1 MSDEAPEQLELPEK
15 WKIPKAWADW
25 ALEERKGWTLAHVR
39 MSAKKFHEH
48 QRAHRATRPTVE
60 LWELAFKKWIRTER
74 DVGPRQEE
82 GKQHQG
88 ALCAAP
94 NCTALGSMAQQGGGP
109 WYCSE
114 HFSFSHTE
122 MA

>member
-1 MSDEAPEQLELPEK
+1 MTDEAPEQLELPEK

-25 ALEERKGWTLAHVR
+25 AIEERKGWTVAHVKK
-39 MSAKKFHEH
+39 SAKRFHEWH
-48 QRAHRATRPTVE
+48 RAHHSTRETID
-60 LWELAFKKWIRTER
+60 LWELAFKTWIRNER
-74 DVGPRQEE
+74 DVGPQQED

-94 NCTALGSMAQQGGGP
+94 NCTALGSMAHQGAGP

-122 MA
+122 RA